1 MTVAD
6 SGAPDKAGRRHAR
19 VRALLQV
26 LDDSPAG
33 LTWPELWAAVTELV
47 PKVPEDD
54 EATSTGAAQ
63 GESDLRWQLVP
74 LDKAGWIVQ
83 RPRAR
88 ITVQGRAALRSG
100 DDGRALLS
108 AANALYR
115 QWDASREAAK
125 ADLASP
131 PPAFLAQQL
140 APNEPGEPAVLA
152 AAARIFEEGLR
163 VGGSAFAP
171 GRPVWSGQTV
181 DELYSAFV
189 LQPDSSS
196 DSFETKLAK
205 QLEHAS
211 DDAILLAAELMAL
224 QMLPLKDFKP
234 DGKRTRVTSILG
246 LMQEPVGMPTDVSGA
261 MDGAVFNGSL
271 TFKTLMWRTLSTGI
285 EVARAWWA
293 MDDQGRER
301 AWNDPWAW
309 RDLLANLS
317 GDTIPS
323 ALAELRYL
331 RHPGTF
337 VSIISMKHQQLIRDA
352 FADRLGRPVSDDLDR
367 DMRDLIIAEQVRTGG
382 PVDWYDADRRTVWF
396 GSPVAAQAHAPA
408 MTSVGPDG
416 TTPRDLPRQAWLVR
430 GSSVKG
436 VDLVGSWVAE
446 QFVSLPA
453 SRLPSITLPAEPE
466 ELKAAVDEG
475 YTNVSYAAREEK
487 LREITAFASRMRAG
501 DLLATTSSGRLHLGE
516 VTGQPVWTR
525 SEGNLSNLRRAAHWN
540 DPAEAVD
547 FADLPTALA
556 GRLSSGSDVVDLT
569 ELLTVLEDLAAVG
582 DEATVVSPAEDIV
595 LPHLTDGEAEELLVS
610 RAWLDTFVDRLQSK
624 RQVIVHGPPGTG
636 KTYLARKVAAALA
649 PPENVSLVQFHP
661 AFTYEDFVEGYRPV
675 TTGVDQVGFRLKPG
689 PFRRIV
695 DKAVA
700 DPGRP
705 YVLIID
711 EINRANLA
719 KVFGELYFLL
729 EYRDQTVELLYA
741 EAGADPFQLPRN
753 VFVIGTMNTA
763 DRSIALVD
771 AAMRRRFAFLSLH
784 PADPH
789 MAGVLSD
796 WLRQNDLEPEAADL
810 LAELNS
816 RVRDRDLAIGP
827 SYLMT
832 SLVGQP
838 GGLETIWET
847 EILPLLAEYHV
858 ADDLDVRTEYGLA
871 ALRAGIKR
879 KGTQTASVAADPP
892 TVATD
897 PGEEGPETDA
907 GGLQSS

>member
-1 MTVAD
+1 MTVVNSSAL
-6 SGAPDKAGRRHAR
+6 DKTGRRHAR

-26 LDDSPAG
+26 LDRKPDG
-33 LTWPELWAAVTELV
+33 LTWPELWAAVIELV

-54 EATSTGAAQ
+54 ETTTTGAAQ
-63 GESDLRWQLVP
+63 GETDLRWQMVP

-83 RPRAR
+83 RPRPR
-88 ITVQGRAALRSG
+88 ITTQGRTALRSG
-100 DDGRALLS
+100 DDGPTLLS
-108 AANALYR
+108 RANSLYR
-115 QWDASREAAK
+115 EWDTSREAAK
-125 ADLASP
+125 ADLVPHAPTILS
-131 PPAFLAQQL
+131 QQL
-140 APNEPGEPAVLA
+140 VPNEPGEPQVLA
-152 AAARIFEEGLR
+152 AAARIFEDGLR
-163 VGGSAFAP
+163 AGGSAFAP
-171 GRPVWSGQTV
+171 GRRVWAAQTV
-181 DELYSAFV
+181 EELYTAFV

-246 LMQEPVGMPTDVSGA
+246 LMREPVGMSTLVSGA

-293 MDDQGRER
+293 MDADGRDR
-301 AWNDPWAW
+301 AWSDPWAW
-309 RDLLANLS
+309 RDLLANLP

-331 RHPGTF
+331 RHPEVF
-337 VSIISMKHQQLIRDA
+337 VSIISIKHQGLIRDA

-367 DMRDLIIAEQVRTGG
+367 DMRDLIVAEQVRAVG
-382 PVDWYDADRRTVWF
+382 PVDWYDPHRRTVWF
-396 GSPVAAQAHAPA
+396 SGPPKTPTRAPGLTTTGHGAEAA
-408 MTSVGPDG
+408 
-416 TTPRDLPRQAWLVR
+416 RELPRQAWLVR

-436 VDLVGSWVAE
+436 VDLVRSWVAE
-446 QFVSLPA
+446 EFVSLPA
-453 SRLPSITLPAEPE
+453 SRLPSITLPAEPD

-487 LREITAFASRMRAG
+487 LREITAFASRMRPG
-501 DLLATTSSGRLHLGE
+501 DLLATTSGGRLHLGE
-516 VTGQPVWTR
+516 VTGQPIWAR
-525 SEGNLSNLRRAAHWN
+525 SEGNLSNLRRSARWN
-540 DPAEAVD
+540 APEDAVD
-547 FADLPTALA
+547 FTDLPAALA

-569 ELLTVLEDLAAVG
+569 HLLTVLEELAAVG
-582 DEATVVSPAEDIV
+582 DEATVINPAEEIV
-595 LPHLTDGEAEELLVS
+595 LPHLTEAEAEALLVS
-610 RAWLDTFVDRLQSK
+610 RTWLDTFVDRLQSK

-649 PPENVSLVQFHP
+649 PPENISLVQFHP

-675 TTGVDQVGFRLKPG
+675 TTGTDQIGFRLKPG

-705 YVLIID
+705 YILVID

-771 AAMRRRFAFLSLH
+771 SAMRRRFAFLSLH
-784 PADPH
+784 PGDPH
-789 MAGVLSD
+789 MAGVLSE
-796 WLRQNDLEPEAADL
+796 WLRRNDLEPEPSDL
-810 LAELNS
+810 LAELNT

-832 SLVGQP
+832 SLVGQE

-858 ADDLDVRTEYGLA
+858 ADDLDVRAEYGLP
-871 ALRAGIKR
+871 ALRADIKR
-879 KGTQTASVAADPP
+879 KGTQTAPVAGGAP
-892 TVATD
+892 TDA
-897 PGEEGPETDA
+897 PETGTDDVGTI
-907 GGLQSS
+907 GGGAELP